1 MGYFIP
7 TMYKKNV
14 REIPYHKLKKMG
26 IKCLIFDLDNTLA
39 TIDEECS
46 DELATW
52 IQKLKEDFL
61 VLIITN
67 NTKKRV
73 ASYKQKLN
81 VPIYSFA
88 LKPSIKTVSKISKE
102 YSLKK
107 DELCMIGDQLMTDI
121 FLGKRFS
128 IMTILVDPLAKKDLK
143 ITSFNRF
150 VERIILKRYKRL
162 QYLER
167 GKYYE

>member
-14 REIPYHKLKKMG
+14 KEIPYHKLKKMG

-46 DELATW
+46 DELIKW
-52 IQKLKEDFL
+52 IDEIKKDFL
-61 VLIITN
+61 VFIITN

-73 ASYKQKLN
+73 ESYLILN
-81 VPIYSFA
+81 VPIFFFA
-88 LKPSIKTVSKISKE
+88 LKPSVRTVFKISKE
-102 YSLKK
+102 YQLKK
-107 DELCMIGDQLMTDI
+107 NEMCIIGDQLMTDI

-128 IMTILVDPLAKKDLK
+128 IATILVEPLAKRDLK
-143 ITSFNRF
+143 ITSINRF
-150 VERIILKRYKRL
+150 FERIILKRYAKL